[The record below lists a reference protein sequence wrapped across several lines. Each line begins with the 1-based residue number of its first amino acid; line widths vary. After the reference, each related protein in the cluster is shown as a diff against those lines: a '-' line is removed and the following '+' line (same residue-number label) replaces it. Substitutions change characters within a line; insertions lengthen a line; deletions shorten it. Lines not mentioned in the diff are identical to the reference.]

1 MKIMN
6 NKEFIING
14 KLYSTEDSLLL
25 CEATDVCS
33 GKIAVYHTQ
42 KGAFFSVR
50 TPFGEKTE
58 VKVIDRQ
65 TALKI
70 LNENPDGIINENYIK
85 VFGKVER
92 G

>member
-1 MKIMN
+1 MN

-25 CEATDVCS
+25 CKAADACS
-33 GKIAVYHTQ
+33 SEIAVYHTK

-50 TPFGEKTE
+50 TPLAEKTE

-65 TALKI
+65 EALRI
-70 LNENPDGIINENYIK
+70 LNENPDSIINENYIK

>member
-1 MKIMN
+1 MN

-25 CEATDVCS
+25 CQQAETFPGGIS
-33 GKIAVYHTQ
+33 VYCTK
-42 KGAFFSVR
+42 KGAFFIVNSQIMER
-50 TPFGEKTE
+50 TE
-58 VKVIDRQ
+58 VRVIDRQ
-65 TALKI
+65 EALKI
-70 LNENPDGIINENYIK
+70 LNENPAGIVNENYIK

>member
-1 MKIMN
+1 MN

-25 CEATDVCS
+25 CRATDVCS
-33 GKIAVYHTQ
+33 EEISVFHTK

-50 TPFGEKTE
+50 APLAEKTE
-58 VKVIDRQ
+58 IKVIDRQ
-65 TALKI
+65 EALRI
-70 LNENPDGIINENYIK
+70 LNENPAGIVNENYIK